1 MSPSSMGPTK
11 VIMNNAKNELKLLGP
26 QEKHWFCGGD
36 RSVAMAAQLLQ
47 QGKVIAVPTD
57 TIYGLAGL
65 ATDPHAVQRL
75 YEIKRRDGA
84 KPLAICLSN
93 VNEIGAWGILDDVP
107 SRMLESL
114 LPGPY
119 TICLRRTSAVPQA
132 FNPGFDTI
140 GIRVPNGKFV
150 RSVAQIVGPL
160 ALTSAN
166 ISSEPSSLHPDEFRA
181 LWPDLDGVFHDLL
194 NSSKQLDRRR
204 VGSTVVDLSRPG
216 YYTIVRHGIAAN
228 IIIGKLNKYGLKRIT
243 DNACTT

>member
-11 VIMNNAKNELKLLGP
+11 VNMKNAKNELELLGP

-47 QGKVIAVPTD
+47 EGKVIAIPTD

-65 ATDPHAVQRL
+65 AVNPHAVQRL
-75 YEIKRRDGA
+75 YEIKRRDGS

-93 VNEIGAWGILDDVP
+93 VKEIGTWGILDDVP
-107 SRMLESL
+107 SRMLECL

-119 TICLRRTSAVPQA
+119 TICLRRTTALPQD
-132 FNPGFDTI
+132 FNPGLETV
-140 GIRVPNGKFV
+140 GIRVPNSKFV

-166 ISSEPSSLHPDEFRA
+166 ISNEPSNLHPDEFRA
-181 LWPDLDGVFHDLL
+181 LWPELDGIFHE
-194 NSSKQLDRRR
+194 NFNQNKQLDRQRI
-204 VGSTVVDLSRPG
+204 GSTVVDLSRPG
-216 YYTIVRHGIAAN
+216 YYRIVRHGIAAN
-228 IIIGKLNKYGLKRIT
+228 IIVGTLNKFRLRKIT
-243 DNACTT
+243 DNMCTT

>member
-1 MSPSSMGPTK
+1 MNPSSMGPTK
-11 VIMNNAKNELKLLGP
+11 VNMNNAKNELKLIGT

-36 RSVAMAAQLLQ
+36 RSVAMAAHLVQ

-65 ATDPHAVQRL
+65 VTDPQAVQRL

-93 VNEIGAWGILDDVP
+93 VKEIGTWGVLDDIP
-107 SRMLESL
+107 PRMLESL

-119 TICLRRTSAVPQA
+119 TICLRRTSVLPQT
-132 FNPGFDTI
+132 FNPGLDTV
-140 GIRVPNGKFV
+140 GIRVPNSKFI

-166 ISSEPSSLHPDEFRA
+166 ISSEPSTLQPDEFRA
-181 LWPDLDGVFHDLL
+181 LWPDLDGVFHGQP
-194 NSSKQLDRRR
+194 NTKKQLDRRR

-216 YYTIVRHGIAAN
+216 YYTIVRYGIAAN
-228 IIIGKLNKYGLKRIT
+228 IIVGKLNRYGLKKT
-243 DNACTT
+243 ENNACTT